1 REFFEPRRDEAEL
14 FFQLACGAVFG
25 SLTFRECSGRDFQ
38 EVTHCGM
45 SILFDECYRAV
56 VEHGNDYGAAVVMD
70 HFALIRE
77 FTFTDCVDS
86 DVEDPTVEHL
96 LAAQYLW

>member
-1 REFFEPRRDEAEL
+1 MP
-14 FFQLACGAVFG
+14 V
-25 SLTFRECSGRDFQ
+25 
-38 EVTHCGM
+38 
-45 SILFDECYRAV
+45 LFDKCYRAV
-56 VEHGNDYGAAVVMD
+56 VEDRNDYGAAVVMD

-86 DVEDPTVEHL
+86 DIEYSTVEYL